1 MPLINTDLDDARRHQ
16 HNLSEIDTA
25 GALRA
30 VFEQSPD
37 CIKMLSPSGHLFF
50 MNFNGLVAMEMESTA
65 DHAGVPWWDLWPE
78 ETKQQV
84 IKAVD
89 DAKAGLS
96 SRFTAFRPTAKGTP
110 RWWDVGVSPVYG
122 ASGDIESLLVINRDV
137 TEEIRRKEEIEVMSA
152 EMRHR
157 LKNAFAVSAAIA
169 KISASTNPQMQEFA
183 QGLASRFT
191 SLAMAQSRILESGGV
206 LSLAHLVEEL
216 ANTLNPNNDAQI
228 VTRFDDIMLHEND
241 VRILSMIFGELFT
254 NAVKYGAIA
263 KSGSLEISG
272 TVSGKNLAITW
283 IETVANSDP
292 VDPALTSGGAGLVLI
307 SRLLKISGGTIE
319 RRSEGPSLQYKISLP
334 LRDH

>member
-1 MPLINTDLDDARRHQ
+1 MPLIDTGPDGARRHK
-16 HNLSEIDTA
+16 HNLSDIDTA

-30 VFEQSPD
+30 VFELSQD
-37 CIKMLSPSGHLFF
+37 CIKMLSPAGHLFF
-50 MNFNGLVAMEMESTA
+50 MNFNGLAAMEMDSLA
-65 DHAGVPWWDLWPE
+65 DHADIPWWDLWPA

-84 IKAVD
+84 IKSVD

-96 SRFTAFRPTAKGTP
+96 SRFTAFRPTAKGSP

-122 ASGDIESLLVINRDV
+122 ASGEIESLLVINRDV

-169 KISASTNPQMQEFA
+169 KISASTHPHLQEFA
-183 QGLASRFT
+183 QSLASRFT

-206 LSLAHLVEEL
+206 MSLAYLVEEL

-228 VTRFDDIMLHEND
+228 VMSFDNIVLHESD

-263 KSGSLEISG
+263 KNGSLEISG
-272 TVSGKNLAITW
+272 VLSGKMLAITW
-283 IETVANSDP
+283 IETVANNNP
-292 VDPALTSGGAGLVLI
+292 VDPGLTSGGAGLVLI

-319 RRSEGPSLQYKISLP
+319 RREEAPSLQYRLSLP